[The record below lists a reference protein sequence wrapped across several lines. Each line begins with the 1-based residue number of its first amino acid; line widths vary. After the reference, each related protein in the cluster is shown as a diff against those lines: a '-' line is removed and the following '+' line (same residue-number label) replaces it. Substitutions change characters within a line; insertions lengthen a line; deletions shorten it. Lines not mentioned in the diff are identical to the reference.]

1 MPPPQSPDG
10 ATPHSQSIHLLAD
23 PCERR
28 ERAQAKRREILRFL
42 RYEGWTTT
50 EVVSVLLG
58 VGYSAAH
65 QALKNLQRD
74 GLTSS
79 SAVFVPGRQ
88 GAVRTVLHG
97 VTAQGLAYAFDLDE
111 PQDARS
117 PWEPSKT
124 NPLFVPHQVMTQLAR
139 VRAEQQGWRDWL
151 PARALMRL
159 GLPKLPD
166 GEAYNPEG
174 ERVAIEIEREIKT
187 DRRYEAV
194 IGAYIAQIKT
204 DGRWARVDY
213 LCPDSD
219 FAARLARNFGRL
231 QQLRLETP
239 GQPTKVGK
247 LEPAHLT
254 RFRFYAHCDWP
265 SGNYLAAKQQNG

>member
-1 MPPPQSPDG
+1 MTPTTPDG
-10 ATPHSQSIHLLAD
+10 RKPDSRSIHLLSD
-23 PCERR
+23 PGERR
-28 ERAQAKRREILRFL
+28 ERAHTKRRAILRFI

-74 GLTSS
+74 GLTTSTS
-79 SAVFVPGRQ
+79 VFVPGRQ
-88 GAVRTVLHG
+88 GAVRIVLHG
-97 VTAQGLAYAFDLDE
+97 ITAQGLAYAFDLDE
-111 PQDARS
+111 AQDAKS

-139 VRAEQQGWRDWL
+139 VRAEQLGWRDWL

-174 ERVAIEIEREIKT
+174 ERIAIEVEREIKT

-231 QQLRLETP
+231 QQLRLEIP
-239 GQPTKVGK
+239 GQPTKIGK
-247 LEPAHLT
+247 LEPAHLA
-254 RFRFYAHCDWP
+254 RFRFYSHADWP
-265 SGNYLAAKQQNG
+265 TGDYLTTRQHG